1 MFHSSFPRQNSRT
14 TPAAVRKGR
23 DAMQRPLL
31 LGSQP
36 TLLSNSGH
44 PVISRQ
50 PNFFILALFL
60 RQSPLET
67 LCNFF
72 PLTHVAFSPAR
83 SRDFPRTFL
92 TFILCHGGERRA
104 KVPLRKMAHISPIS
118 RGCNRLE
125 GSDGEAW
132 TLFACW
138 NICTMSC

>member
-1 MFHSSFPRQNSRT
+1 MFSSIQHLVLMRT
-14 TPAAVRKGR
+14 YAA
-23 DAMQRPLL
+23 A
-31 LGSQP
+31 
-36 TLLSNSGH
+36 GH

>member
-1 MFHSSFPRQNSRT
+1 MFSSIQHLVLMRT
-14 TPAAVRKGR
+14 YAA
-23 DAMQRPLL
+23 A
-31 LGSQP
+31 
-36 TLLSNSGH
+36 GH

-92 TFILCHGGERRA
+92 TFLLPWWGAAGQSAPAEDGSHLSDQPRLQPLGRIGWGSMDSFCMLEHLHNVLLTRR
-104 KVPLRKMAHISPIS
+104 
-118 RGCNRLE
+118 
-125 GSDGEAW
+125 
-132 TLFACW
+132 
-138 NICTMSC
+138 